1 MPKISSASQ
10 RIGRSRIWMEFTVYV
25 PSDSKVMPMV
35 PMCGLCGNTG
45 LINTHAHTPPG
56 KPCGVQAYC
65 ICPNGR
71 YLKQGNGRPKW
82 GGSSL
87 ISAAPGCS
95 VKK

>member
-1 MPKISSASQ
+1 MPKVNSPKQ
-10 RIGRSRIWMEFTVYV
+10 RMTRACVWDEFTVYV
-25 PSDSKVMPMV
+25 PSDNKIMPMI

-45 LINTHAHTPPG
+45 LINTHAHTPTG
-56 KPCGVQAYC
+56 KPCGVQAFC

-71 YLKQGNGRPKW
+71 ALKRGHSRPKW

-95 VKK
+95 VSK